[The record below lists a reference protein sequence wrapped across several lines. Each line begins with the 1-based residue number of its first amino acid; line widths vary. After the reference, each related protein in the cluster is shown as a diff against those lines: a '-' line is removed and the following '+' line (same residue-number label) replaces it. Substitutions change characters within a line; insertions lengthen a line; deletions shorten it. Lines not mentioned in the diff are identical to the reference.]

1 MKRNLVEESFQRWE
15 EEDAKKMDMG
25 GRIASTMN
33 KLGMTQ
39 RELAQKCHIAE
50 GSMSRYINNSR
61 MPKGPIVVEIAKA
74 LKVSTDYLLG
84 LEELPSPHR
93 HKGVWIVESTCFCS
107 ECGSEFPFA
116 DFNFC
121 PECGADMR
129 TRSDVNDR

>member
-1 MKRNLVEESFQRWE
+1 MKRNLVEESFQKWE

-39 RELAQKCHIAE
+39 RELAQKCHITE
-50 GSMSRYINNSR
+50 VSMSRYINNSR

-74 LKVSTDYLLG
+74 LNVSADYLLG

-93 HKGVWIVESTCFCS
+93 RKGVWIVGSTYFCS
-107 ECGSEFPFA
+107 ECGSEFPSA
-116 DFNFC
+116 DYNFC
-121 PECGADMR
+121 PECGTDMR
-129 TRSDVNDR
+129 MRGDVNDM

>member
-1 MKRNLVEESFQRWE
+1 MKRNLVEESFQKWE

-39 RELAQKCHIAE
+39 RELAQKCHITE
-50 GSMSRYINNSR
+50 VSMSRYINNSR

-74 LKVSTDYLLG
+74 LNVSADYLLG

-93 HKGVWIVESTCFCS
+93 RKGVWIVESTCFCS
-107 ECGSEFPFA
+107 ECGSEFPFT

-129 TRSDVNDR
+129 TRSDVNA

>member
-1 MKRNLVEESFQRWE
+1 MKRNLVEESFQKWE

-39 RELAQKCHIAE
+39 RELAQKCHITE
-50 GSMSRYINNSR
+50 VSMSRYINNSR

-93 HKGVWIVESTCFCS
+93 HKGVWIVGSPTYFCS
-107 ECGSEFPFA
+107 ECGS
-116 DFNFC
+116 DFSFDYNFC

-129 TRSDVNDR
+129 TRGAVNA